1 MTGKYYQIK
10 HKERY
15 VYDISTNK
23 GLGKKPTNTTII
35 SSTN

>member
-15 VYDISTNK
+15 VYDIFTNK
-23 GLGKKPTNTTII
+23 GLGKKTYKHHQY
-35 SSTN
+35 